1 MSSRHISRVIAAP
14 AERVYAF
21 AAEPDNLPAWAAG
34 LASAEVTRRGEDLVV
49 ASPMGEVTVRFVP
62 RNDLGVL
69 DHVVTLPT
77 GEAVLNPLRVVAHP
91 DGCEV
96 IFTVRRLAM
105 TEEQFDADCAA
116 VAADLDRLR
125 GLVEPGRSEPV
136 PSEPQP
142 SDRAG

>member
-1 MSSRHISRVIAAP
+1 
-14 AERVYAF
+14 
-21 AAEPDNLPAWAAG
+21 
-34 LASAEVTRRGEDLVV
+34 
-49 ASPMGEVTVRFVP
+49 MGEVTVRYVP

-77 GEAVLNPLRVVAHP
+77 GETVLNPLRVVTHP

-105 TEEQFDADCAA
+105 TDEELDADCAA

-125 GLVEPGRSEPV
+125 ALTEPEQPEP
-136 PSEPQP
+136 
-142 SDRAG
+142 